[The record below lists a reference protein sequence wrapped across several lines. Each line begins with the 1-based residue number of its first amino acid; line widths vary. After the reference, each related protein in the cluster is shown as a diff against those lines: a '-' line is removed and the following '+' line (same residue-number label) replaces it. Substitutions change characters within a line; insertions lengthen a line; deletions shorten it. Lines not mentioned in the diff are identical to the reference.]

1 MYRSVPSATLILKWN
16 RFQQNEALQHY
27 GNLEKTEACPVRLPF
42 FIVTVKLPFGIGTG
56 TSHMTGILE
65 GLGRAT
71 LDISETPGRLLDRAL
86 KIAGRSSTC
95 ILITPEGGEKDRDP
109 EGYMEE
115 LKAGIEQIRIQSGHA
130 GKKHLQRTGR
140 QRMTRVISGSGRWR
154 RH

>member
-1 MYRSVPSATLILKWN
+1 MKFLKMKPAGISGGMKRRKPVLCGFLFLILP
-16 RFQQNEALQHY
+16 A
-27 GNLEKTEACPVRLPF
+27 
-42 FIVTVKLPFGIGTG
+42 KLPFGIGTG
-56 TSHMTGILE
+56 PSHMTGILE

-130 GKKHLQRTGR
+130 GKKHLSGIAKLWMQD
-140 QRMTRVISGSGRWR
+140 VIFGSARWR
-154 RH
+154 HH

>member
-1 MYRSVPSATLILKWN
+1 LKWN
-16 RFQQNEALQHY
+16 RFQEMKPYSIMETLKRRKPARCGFLF
-27 GNLEKTEACPVRLPF
+27 LILPA
-42 FIVTVKLPFGIGTG
+42 KLPFGIGTG

-71 LDISETPGRLLDRAL
+71 LDISETPGRLLERAQQ
-86 KIAGRSSTC
+86 IAGGNRAY

-130 GKKHLQRTGR
+130 GKKHLSGIAKFWMQD
-140 QRMTRVISGSGRWR
+140 VIFGSARWR